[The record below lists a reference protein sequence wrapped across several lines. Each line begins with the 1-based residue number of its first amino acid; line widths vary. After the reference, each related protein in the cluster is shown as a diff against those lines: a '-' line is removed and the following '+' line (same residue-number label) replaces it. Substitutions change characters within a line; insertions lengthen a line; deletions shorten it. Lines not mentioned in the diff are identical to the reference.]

1 LHNSFLIPIFELLIN
16 QKIFAMKSLIQAL
29 IQYGGAQT
37 EQEAMWIICEMRNAV
52 REGTKPEDIL
62 KDYNLSPSFA
72 SLIRD

>member
-1 LHNSFLIPIFELLIN
+1 
-16 QKIFAMKSLIQAL
+16 MKSLIQAL

-62 KDYNLSPSFA
+62 KDYNLNPSFA